1 MGVETAMAV
10 GGLAITAGTTAMSF
24 IGAGEQRA
32 KQREAERAAERA
44 MAEVRKQLSVNYF
57 DKVAIKKEPYELQRE
72 ALLSQGAM
80 AIQAGQESD
89 RGGAITAGKVQ
100 MAQNEAQAGVRT
112 AMGQE
117 MNAIEQQSIEEEI
130 RLRDL
135 NAQLTLGEIE
145 GQQQRAAGAEQ
156 AAAAANQQGVQGVAS
171 TLQQGLA
178 MVPLFMKKDVITT
191 SGGDSGPGA
200 DAAFQS
206 PVGDR
211 YSNRG
216 SIIPE
221 GVSSNVA
228 AANSAQRQNPFTN
241 YYSKGYKPGLDYNSE
256 INNQMP
262 SVNQFAPNPNY
273 YTRKRNPGLDYAMD
287 FSGVGGY

>member
-171 TLQQGLA
+171 TLQQGLD
-178 MVPLFMKKDVITT
+178 MVKLFTNKGENDFNNQAVMPTTMTSTPGTSYNTIPTRPMPSKSQLTGT
-191 SGGDSGPGA
+191 SG
-200 DAAFQS
+200 
-206 PVGDR
+206 
-211 YSNRG
+211 YSNPFSGYYPQTPQPG
-216 SIIPE
+216 SQY
-221 GVSSNVA
+221 GM
-228 AANSAQRQNPFTN
+228 FGTN
-241 YYSKGYKPGLDYNSE
+241 
-256 INNQMP
+256 
-262 SVNQFAPNPNY
+262 
-273 YTRKRNPGLDYAMD
+273 